1 VFLSKVTWLVL
12 GTAMVLVAAV
22 LLAAVVLID
31 NGGPSFPS
39 DGQANSGGVVR
50 VQSPRAAHHGR
61 NGARAR
67 LAASRSGREVAAHPA
82 SAGVAA
88 LLGTRPGPSGGPT
101 PGSPPASQ
109 YDGSLQQLKSAL
121 GR

>member
-1 VFLSKVTWLVL
+1 MFLSKVTWLVI
-12 GTAMVLVAAV
+12 GTALVLVAAV
-22 LLAAVVLID
+22 LVAAVVLID

-39 DGQANSGGVVR
+39 DGQASSGGVVR
-50 VQSPRAAHHGR
+50 VQSHRALHRGR

-82 SAGVAA
+82 STGVAA
-88 LLGTRPGPSGGPT
+88 LLGTRPGPGGPT